1 MILRVFRVRG
11 PKGHDEA
18 VLAFVRDSLARPSEG
33 RRGPV
38 TVQVAR
44 RLIGGSVEAVVVS
57 TWRNWEDI
65 QAYTGP
71 DVGSPMDPNLPEM
84 FEIRVEHY
92 ETVSLD
98 LPPDAAGD
106 PGGA

>member
-11 PKGHDEA
+11 PKGHDQA
-18 VLAFVRDSLARPSEG
+18 VLSFVRDSLAQPPEG
-33 RRGPV
+33 RHGPA

-44 RLIGGSVEAVVVS
+44 RLIGGSVEVVVVT
-57 TWRNWEDI
+57 TWRNWDDI

-71 DVGSPMDPNLPEM
+71 DVASPMDPNLPEM

-92 ETVSLD
+92 ETVSVD
-98 LPPDAAGD
+98 LPPERGGG
-106 PGGA
+106 PGGM

>member
-18 VLAFVRDSLARPSEG
+18 VLVFVRDSLARPSGG

-44 RLIGGSVEAVVVS
+44 RLVGGSVEVVVVS
-57 TWRNWEDI
+57 TWRSWEDI

-71 DVGSPMDPNLPEM
+71 DVASPMDPNLPEM
-84 FEIRVEHY
+84 FEIRTEHY

-98 LPPDAAGD
+98 VPPGPGDAQV
-106 PGGA
+106 GA